1 MNTIKKLT
9 DYQVTIDHENK
20 WILLKITG
28 GLLTYAIKNSL
39 DTIDIQKST
48 ILRFFSNY
56 NHLFKEGWSFYIL
69 NYTEGHNLIKISD
82 NNKKYNLE
90 DVIKY
95 FDYKIKI
102 VSGNLIESKY
112 NIPSLYFLS
121 HSYFIQHKK
130 RSYVDYDI
138 KKRFIYLNRIPKI
151 ARVYLF
157 KEIMKH
163 NILDNSFYSWNADN
177 KEGFEGHEMVVG
189 VKNKSIEN
197 FNYEPGDTYCEWA
210 DLNEYYKHSFCTILT
225 ESEFDDDIIFITEKL
240 LKSII
245 NYHPFISLS
254 APNYLK
260 KLHELGF
267 KTFDKWW
274 DESYDTEIDLRK
286 RILKIVDTLNY
297 INNFSDEQIIKI
309 KEEIKPIVLH
319 NLNNLKK
326 IEDKYPKYFEYKKL
340 IHSFTKINHAI

>member
-1 MNTIKKLT
+1 MTKNKITEYQPIF
-9 DYQVTIDHENK
+9 DYENK
-20 WILLKITG
+20 WILFKLTG
-28 GLLTYAIKNSL
+28 GYLTYAIMNSI
-39 DTIDIQKST
+39 DTVNIENST
-48 ILRFFSNY
+48 LFKFFNQY
-56 NHLFKEGWSFYIL
+56 DNFFKEGWVFYIM
-69 NYTEGHNLIKISD
+69 NHTEGHNLIKLSD

-121 HSYFIQHKK
+121 HSYFTKHKK
-130 RSYVDYDI
+130 RSYVEYDI

-151 ARVYLF
+151 ERIYLF

-163 NILDNSFYSWNADN
+163 NILDNSFYSWNPDN
-177 KEGFEGHEMVVG
+177 YEGFDGHEFFIG
-189 VKNKSIEN
+189 FKNKSIEN
-197 FNYEPGDTYCEWA
+197 FNYEPGDIHCEWA

-245 NYHPFISLS
+245 NYHPFIVLS

-274 DESYDTEIDLRK
+274 DESYDNEIDINK
-286 RILKIVDTLNY
+286 RVLKIVDTLNY
-297 INNFSDEQIIKI
+297 INNFTDKEIIKI
-309 KEEIKPIVLH
+309 KEEVKPIVLH

-326 IEDKYPKYFEYKKL
+326 LEDTNPKYFEYKKI
-340 IHSFTKINHAI
+340 IHSFTKTSQLI